1 MNESSISEIDAVK
14 AELNGRIDVL
24 NEKIKAIDGKIEQLS
39 DDLGFVIE
47 EINFRISDVNS
58 SVNRWFSFTAIV
70 VAIAAPL
77 LLFIIERFLR

>member
-1 MNESSISEIDAVK
+1 MSQDSPSEIDVVK

-39 DDLGFVIE
+39 DDLSFVIE
-47 EINFRISDVNS
+47 EINFRIGDFNS

-77 LLFIIERFLR
+77 LLFVIERFFQ